1 MDRFGSP
8 VRVQNAPKIEA
19 WSLPRCSYDPVSVGG
34 CFRSHFG
41 LFLDPPEPRKSC
53 SRVSGSTIF
62 RKSGFRAERFKKMSK
77 NASRTP
83 PGGPNE
89 LQEQP
94 KKRQEG
100 PKTAPRIARN
110 ASRAPKSGPGGPQ
123 EGPGKPLE
131 APRRSQE
138 SPKVSQSHRG
148 ASQEASRSNKKTS
161 KKPPPGNKHMS
172 PEAASHKPTPL
183 LAASPQAQAY

>member
-1 MDRFGSP
+1 MAPRRSQGGSRRHP
-8 VRVQNAPKIEA
+8 RRPPGGPQESL
-19 WSLPRCSYDPVSVGG
+19 WSHLGLILEPPR
-34 CFRSHFG
+34 
-41 LFLDPPEPRKSC
+41 PRKSC
-53 SRVSGSTIF
+53 SRLHGSTIF
-62 RKSGFRAERFKKMSK
+62 RKSGVRAERFKKRSK

-83 PGGPNE
+83 PGGPTE
-89 LQEQP
+89 PQEQP

-138 SPKVSQSHRG
+138 SPNVSQSHRG
-148 ASQEASRSNKKTS
+148 ASQEASRSNKKAS

-172 PEAASHKPTPL
+172 QEAASHKPTPL
-183 LAASPQAQAY
+183 LAHEPTSQLAN

>member
-1 MDRFGSP
+1 MVSQHLRPPGSP
-8 VRVQNAPKIEA
+8 GSSPGAQEAPRRPPGGPQEPL
-19 WSLPRCSYDPVSVGG
+19 WSHL
-34 CFRSHFG
+34 G
-41 LFLDPPEPRKSC
+41 LILDPPGPQKSC
-53 SRVSGSTIF
+53 SRLHGSTIF

-110 ASRAPKSGPGGPQ
+110 ASRTPKTGPGGAQ
-123 EGPGKPLE
+123 EGPGEPLE
-131 APRRSQE
+131 EPRRSQE
-138 SPKVSQSHRG
+138 SPK
-148 ASQEASRSNKKTS
+148 ASQRYLGSFPRGLQKHQKGLQEAPTRQQAHEPRSCQ
-161 KKPPPGNKHMS
+161 P
-172 PEAASHKPTPL
+172 
-183 LAASPQAQAY
+183 